1 MSTETV
7 LTGVFE
13 YVRKGD
19 VADRM
24 DDCWKFVRDLGV
36 PHGQYS
42 VLMWWCC
49 GDCKEGE
56 QWTKPKTRSSSE

>member
-1 MSTETV
+1 MI
-7 LTGVFE
+7 LTGVFQ

-19 VADRM
+19 VAERLDEG
-24 DDCWKFVRDLGV
+24 WKHAADLGV

-49 GDCKEGE
+49 GDCKEDE
-56 QWTKPKTRSSSE
+56 PWKPKS